1 MQADSPLERAIA
13 MVTDLRNRCDW
24 DRVQTRETIRPYLVE
39 EAHELD
45 AATAAG
51 DPVAIRDEVADLML
65 HLAWQLVFGLELG
78 EFTPD
83 EIADDLVAKMERRHP
98 HLFAGGPR
106 QDWESLK
113 AAERHDATR
122 GTPGPAGLLESVPE
136 NLPPLLA
143 AWRIQERAAAVG
155 FDWPDT
161 AGPAA
166 KVREELAEVAVALG
180 EPAHQAGIDEEI
192 GDLLFAVINLARK
205 AGVPPDGALRA
216 ANDKFRRRFGRIES
230 LARAR
235 GIALGDAGLDA
246 LDALWHEVK
255 AGE

>member
-51 DPVAIRDEVADLML
+51 DPRAIRDEVADLML

-83 EIADDLVAKMERRHP
+83 EIADQLVAKMERRHP
-98 HLFAGGPR
+98 HLFGGGPQ

-113 AAERHDATR
+113 AAERRTPAS
-122 GTPGPAGLLESVPE
+122 GTPDTPGVLDSIPPG
-136 NLPPLLA
+136 LPPLLA
-143 AWRIQERAAAVG
+143 AWRVQERAAAVG

-161 AGPAA
+161 AGPAE
-166 KVREELAEVAVALG
+166 KVREEVSEVEQALAE
-180 EPAHQAGIDEEI
+180 PSHQSRIDEEI
-192 GDLLFAVINLARK
+192 GDLLFAVVNLARK
-205 AGVPPDGALRA
+205 AGVPPDRALRT
-216 ANDKFRRRFGRIES
+216 ANDKFRGRFSRIEAM
-230 LARAR
+230 ARVR
-235 GIALGDAGLDA
+235 SIAMADAGLEA
-246 LDALWHEVK
+246 LDALWNEAK
-255 AGE
+255 ADE